1 VNAGSAIVAIHVL
14 LVEDHSRL
22 RRILQLALETDGF
35 RVTAA
40 ESADEAFA
48 LLEKGVMVD
57 ILLTDI
63 RMPGSIDGLQLARW
77 TRDHRAEVAIL
88 LQTGFSNMDTGD
100 FPLLRKPYPPEELS
114 ARLRAIV
121 ADLGCDRRE
130 RWRERPS

>member
-1 VNAGSAIVAIHVL
+1 VNEGSAIVAAHVL

-22 RRILQLALETDGF
+22 RKILQLALESDGF

-40 ESADEAFA
+40 ESADEAVT
-48 LLEKGVMVD
+48 LLENGVRVD
-57 ILLTDI
+57 ILLSDI

-77 TRDHRAEVAIL
+77 VRRHHARIAIL
-88 LQTGFSNMDTGD
+88 LQTGFSDMDTGD

-121 ADLGCDRRE
+121 ADGCARRE
-130 RWRERPS
+130 RCRKPPS

>member
-1 VNAGSAIVAIHVL
+1 VNGSPVIDAIHVL

-22 RRILQLALETDGF
+22 RKILQLALESDGF

-40 ESADEAFA
+40 ESADAALA
-48 LLEKGVMVD
+48 LLERGAAADV
-57 ILLTDI
+57 LLSDI

-77 TRDHRAEVAIL
+77 ARIHHTEMAIL
-88 LQTGFSNMDTGD
+88 LQTGFSDLDTGD

-121 ADLGCDRRE
+121 GCVRE
-130 RWRERPS
+130 ERCRKPPS

>member
-1 VNAGSAIVAIHVL
+1 VNAGPATIAIHVL

-22 RRILQLALETDGF
+22 RKILQLALETDGF
-35 RVTAA
+35 QVTAA
-40 ESADEAFA
+40 ESADEAVA
-48 LLEKGVMVD
+48 LLENGVTVD
-57 ILLTDI
+57 ILLSDI

-88 LQTGFSNMDTGD
+88 LQTGFSNMDTED

-121 ADLGCDRRE
+121 ADLGFDREE
-130 RWRERPS
+130 RCRRPPS